1 MTRLTCPHCGR
12 VDTTPKDVP
21 ARAGVCCPACHE
33 LFRYEVEATPAAA
46 VETARPITARA
57 EPVRHGVAEP
67 MVVRPAADNGLA
79 TAALY
84 SGIFSVLVCWVP
96 FFGLQLALLA
106 GSLGI
111 LLGVIGLVRGALDR
125 AGQRSGLAAS
135 GVGAGLGLVG
145 IVLSLAITAIALSVF
160 YAITAPEPATWVT
173 VPDAAQLGHVEV
185 RVLSAKVAN
194 VPLTKNNL
202 FPDTTGEGQSQ
213 EPALIVTLQVTNT
226 TQTRKFD
233 YKGFK
238 GRKVPFLSWAEG
250 DFPFDKDNLVT
261 LEDNLGNSYKQ
272 ITYHRPFG
280 ISHRP
285 VGGVKHESLYP
296 GKALTDVLI
305 FQRPVANAESLE
317 LQLSAW
323 HVGAEGVFGFR
334 IPVKDIE
341 Q

>member
-12 VDTTPKDVP
+12 VDTMPKDVP
-21 ARAGVCCPACHE
+21 ASAGVCCPACHE

-67 MVVRPAADNGLA
+67 MVVRPATDNALA

-84 SGIFSVLVCWVP
+84 LGIFSVLVCWVP
-96 FFGLQLALLA
+96 FFGLLALPA
-106 GSLGI
+106 GGLGL
-111 LLGVIGLVRGALDR
+111 LLGVIGLVRGAPDR

-135 GVGAGLGLVG
+135 GVGAGLGLVA
-145 IVLSLAITAIALSVF
+145 IVLSLAITASALSVF

-173 VPDAAQLGHVEV
+173 VPDAAQLGDVEV

-226 TQTRKFD
+226 TQARKFD
-233 YKGFK
+233 YK
-238 GRKVPFLSWAEG
+238 SWAEG
-250 DFPFDKDNLVT
+250 DFHFDKDNLVT

-285 VGGVKHESLYP
+285 VGGVNQESLYP

-305 FQRPVANAESLE
+305 FQRPVANAEYLE
-317 LQLSAW
+317 LQLPAW
-323 HVGAEGVFGFR
+323 HVAAEGVFGFR